1 MSATILHTVS
11 ATATRTPK
19 SVVAGRVI
27 TAIAVTFM
35 TMDVG
40 MKLARVKEA
49 IEGTAQLGFPL
60 TVVFPL
66 GLVELICLVLYVM
79 PRTGR
84 WVPRCSRRTSAV
96 PWPFTSGLATRCLR
110 ICCHPCTWQSCCG
123 ADCICAMR
131 AFAPHLALT

>member
-49 IEGTAQLGFPL
+49 I
-60 TVVFPL
+60 
-66 GLVELICLVLYVM
+66 
-79 PRTGR
+79 
-84 WVPRCSRRTSAV
+84 
-96 PWPFTSGLATRCLR
+96 
-110 ICCHPCTWQSCCG
+110 
-123 ADCICAMR
+123 
-131 AFAPHLALT
+131 